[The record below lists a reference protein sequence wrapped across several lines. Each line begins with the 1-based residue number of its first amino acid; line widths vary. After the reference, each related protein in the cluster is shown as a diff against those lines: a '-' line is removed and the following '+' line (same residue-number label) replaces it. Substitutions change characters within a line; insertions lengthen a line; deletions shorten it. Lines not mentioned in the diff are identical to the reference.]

1 MRNGKTQ
8 SYIIKGSLTCLKAK
22 IHIAKFPCSTFD
34 NFIYELKFNG
44 QYYFNGEK
52 N

>member
-1 MRNGKTQ
+1 MRKGKTQ
-8 SYIIKGSLTCLKAK
+8 SYIIKGSLSCLKAK
-22 IHIAKFPCSTFD
+22 IPIAKFPCSTFD
-34 NFIYELKFNG
+34 NFIYELNG